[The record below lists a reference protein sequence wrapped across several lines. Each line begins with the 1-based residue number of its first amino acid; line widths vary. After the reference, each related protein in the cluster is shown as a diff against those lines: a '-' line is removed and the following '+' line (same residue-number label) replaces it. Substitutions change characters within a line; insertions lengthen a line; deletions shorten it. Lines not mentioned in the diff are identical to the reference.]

1 MLKKFLM
8 ILIMVIILMCA
19 GCMTTYDLTHAT
31 TTKSGITKTT
41 TKTNLTLVKEYCQKY
56 YKGYNVK
63 VVAHVPKHRNNGEYV
78 YIEKVA
84 TTSKG
89 GYWGKTKDGYLIK
102 YNKKVKKGKKVIVYL
117 IYNPSNEVVDDVI
130 CKVCNHIIKGD
141 KKTIKAPKKIDCP
154 CCGNGLS
161 NDCVYYIHNEKR
173 HMTETEIKSFDWL
186 EYHYL
191 ADDGQWYELRTG
203 NTEPV
208 EKPDYVT
215 NY

>member
-31 TTKSGITKTT
+31 TTKSVITKTT
-41 TKTNLTLVKEYCQKY
+41 TKTNLKY
-56 YKGYNVK
+56 SKRHNIK
-63 VVAHVPKHRNNGEYV
+63 VVAQIPKQGN
-78 YIEKVA
+78 
-84 TTSKG
+84 
-89 GYWGKTKDGYLIK
+89 
-102 YNKKVKKGKKVIVYL
+102 
-117 IYNPSNEVVDDVI
+117 
-130 CKVCNHIIKGD
+130 
-141 KKTIKAPKKIDCP
+141 KKTIKAQKKIDCP